1 MSDRPLL
8 LARKTA
14 NWQTGV
20 NTVRR
25 LVDGDDE
32 YNYENVT
39 YTVAILLVLTTGLIN
54 GTFVGVRK
62 NAIKDLDTISFL
74 IIFTL
79 GGFAFA
85 LPLYLAE
92 GLSEASSFS
101 SSSVACVFIAGLS
114 MHLGDYLC
122 FAAST
127 KLHSAVIMA
136 FTNLPALFLP
146 ICEYYISSSGLSL
159 FSLWI
164 MVVIMLF
171 GIVFITGSEFPET
184 ASCGM
189 IKSSSVKDVSDVDE
203 TAALLVGKDMFK
215 DDIAPALLVGKDI
228 FMNDRAPVDTI
239 SKEGWLLI
247 GLIAG
252 LLFCVWPLL
261 DDFAESSGTG
271 SIKNPAIV
279 LFVFIIGEMG
289 ASAFILAIEF
299 SNLLGISEIR
309 PGETVWGNLCATKPR
324 DILAS
329 FALGALCSSGYAGY
343 FYSISELPVPVAYSL
358 YLLEVPISSL
368 AGIFLFGEY
377 RDYSFDNFSFAM
389 TFIFI
394 GVVLYSTAIYV
405 LLVDVDV

>member
-1 MSDRPLL
+1 MS
-8 LARKTA
+8 
-14 NWQTGV
+14 G
-20 NTVRR
+20 
-25 LVDGDDE
+25 DGDDDE
-32 YNYENVT
+32 YNYKNVT

-62 NAIKDLDTISFL
+62 NAINTDTISFL

-92 GLSEASSFS
+92 GLSEASTFS
-101 SSSVACVFIAGLS
+101 TSSVACVFVAGVS

-127 KLHSAVIMA
+127 KLHSAVVMA

-159 FSLWI
+159 FWLWI
-164 MVVIMLF
+164 MVVIMLL
-171 GIVFITGSEFPET
+171 GILFITGSEFPEP

-189 IKSSSVKDVSDVDE
+189 IKSSSVPVPVSKDVSDVDE
-203 TAALLVGKDMFK
+203 TTALLVGKDMFK

-228 FMNDRAPVDTI
+228 FMDDSAPVEAI
-239 SKEGWLLI
+239 SKEGWLLV

-289 ASAFILAIEF
+289 ALAFILAIEF

-309 PGETVWGNLCATKPR
+309 PGETVWGNLCSTKPR

-343 FYSISELPVPVAYSL
+343 FYSISELPVPVAYGL

-377 RDYSFDNFSFAM
+377 RDYAFDNISFAM

-405 LLVDVDV
+405 LLVDVYEV